1 MDPIRRQLKLLDL
14 DHARQSAPVPYVL
27 TVCPLAP
34 LAVALIVGICLQQQL
49 SLPVIYPLAILSI
62 CFSAAIMS
70 PLFKKRQHRLYI
82 LAMAATISFA
92 CVGAIR
98 LTNFYRPAADD
109 ISNFVTA
116 PRTLATIRGKVVTQ
130 LRTED
135 KDDWAF
141 GKFTWAEPATSFYLN
156 VTDIETPTGFEPASG
171 KLRVQITG
179 KPSNIDP
186 GDHVQLYCWL
196 STLTGPS
203 NPGQFDFA
211 KYLQRR
217 NVHLTASI
225 SSGKGVK
232 LIAKQ
237 PDITFAALRRKLK
250 SIASTA
256 LLDDRTGDDST
267 AITAALILGDR
278 SSIAP
283 KVTDAFRKTG
293 LAHFISLSGMHL
305 GMLACAIW
313 WLSTRAGLGKRARA
327 VLCMVLIASYLLVV
341 PARAPTLRA
350 GFICFTFCFAVI
362 AQRKT
367 HPVNSLSLAAI
378 ILLLIQPPDLFLA
391 GWQLSFTTVLA
402 IMLLQFPIETYLLN
416 HTVHKLKIFDESTAS
431 DSMWTSALR
440 YICCNIVAL
449 ISVGM
454 AAWIG
459 VSGILLYHFGTVTPL
474 CSLWTVLVFPLVM
487 VILAAGFA
495 KMLLAAVL
503 PTLAVMLGTLVS
515 ALANTLI
522 AIVKAIA
529 VIDITTMSFGTVA
542 AWPVIMFYATAIYWR
557 FAGLRQPRL
566 KPIILTIMA
575 ATVVLYLAGIKYDQH
590 RRDRLTITVL
600 DVGHGQAI
608 LAQLPQGKNILFDA
622 GSLTHKNPGQRV
634 VMPFLQTI
642 GVDTID
648 AIFIS
653 HDDIDHLNGIPEIA
667 ALCNIKNVYV
677 NNGFIENTKSS
688 STASYLRQILGEM
701 DIAITHID
709 EFSIQSDAKVTALWP
724 TSEIS
729 LDKSI
734 GDNDKSQVTLIEY
747 AGRKILLTSDIE
759 TAAQQ
764 AILDKNP
771 NLNVD
776 VIVMPHH
783 GSKVNL
789 VDNLIESLNAET
801 AIISCS
807 KGRLQSAYKT
817 KNAVNGFYTP
827 VGGAIT
833 IEISAD
839 GHITTT
845 GFKQ

>member
-14 DHARQSAPVPYVL
+14 DQARQSSPISHIL
-27 TVCPLAP
+27 TATPLAP
-34 LAVALIVGICLQQQL
+34 LAVAIIVGIVIQQHL
-49 SLPVIYPLAILSI
+49 SVPSVYPVAVLVI
-62 CFSAAIMS
+62 CFIIAALA
-70 PLFKKRQHRLYI
+70 PLSNNSQHRLYI
-82 LAMAATISFA
+82 LAGAATISFA
-92 CVGAIR
+92 CIGAIR
-98 LTNFYRPAADD
+98 LTNFYTPAADD
-109 ISNFVTA
+109 ISNFITA
-116 PRTLATIRGKVVTQ
+116 PRTLATIRGKVVTDI
-130 LRTED
+130 RTED

-156 VTDIETPTGFEPASG
+156 VTEIETTAGFKPVSG
-171 KLRVQITG
+171 KLRVQVAGPLT
-179 KPSNIDP
+179 NIDP
-186 GDHVQLYCWL
+186 GDRLQLYCWL

-211 KYLQRR
+211 TYLQRR

-225 SSGKGVK
+225 SSSKGVK

-256 LLDDRTGDDST
+256 LLDEQISDDST

-278 SSIAP
+278 SNITA

-293 LAHFISLSGMHL
+293 LAHFISLSGMHI
-305 GMLACAIW
+305 GMLAFAIW
-313 WLSTRAGLGKRARA
+313 WLASRTGMGKRTRAI
-327 VLCMVLIASYLLVV
+327 LCMTLIASYLLVV

-367 HPVNSLSLAAI
+367 HPINTLSLAAI
-378 ILLLIQPPDLFLA
+378 ILLLLQPPDLFLA

-402 IMLLQFPIETYLLN
+402 IMLLQNQIEIYLLDHSVYKWKFWQN
-416 HTVHKLKIFDESTAS
+416 STLDNNPLLAIPKHIAS
-431 DSMWTSALR
+431 YVIS
-440 YICCNIVAL
+440 L

-474 CSLWTVLVFPLVM
+474 CSLWTVLVFPLVIA
-487 VILAAGFA
+487 ILAAGFV
-495 KMLLAAVL
+495 KMLLAAIL
-503 PTLAVMLGTLVS
+503 PTLAVILGTLVS

-522 AIVKAIA
+522 VIVKIIA
-529 VIDITTMSFGTVA
+529 AIDITTMSFGTVA
-542 AWPVIMFYATAIYWR
+542 AWPVVLFYSTAIYWR

-566 KPIILTIMA
+566 RPIILTVMTA
-575 ATVVLYLAGIKYDQH
+575 AVVLYLAGIKYDQH
-590 RRDRLTITVL
+590 RSDTLTITVL

-608 LAQLPQGKNILFDA
+608 IAELPGGKTILFDA

-642 GVDTID
+642 GIDTID
-648 AIFIS
+648 AVFIS

-667 ALCNIKNVYV
+667 ALCKIKKVYV
-677 NNGFIENTKSS
+677 NSGFIENTKSS
-688 STASYLRQILGEM
+688 SSASYLKQILGDM
-701 DIAITHID
+701 NIPLTHID
-709 EFSIQSDAKVTALWP
+709 EFSLRSDAKVTPIWP
-724 TSEIS
+724 TNEIG
-729 LDKSI
+729 LEKSI

-747 AGRKILLTSDIE
+747 AGRKVLLTSDIE

-764 AILDKNP
+764 AVLDNNP
-771 NLNVD
+771 DLNID

-789 VDNLIESLNAET
+789 VDSFIEKLDAET
-801 AIISCS
+801 AIISCA
-807 KGRLQSAYKT
+807 KGRYQSAYKT
-817 KNAVNGFYTP
+817 KNAVKGFYTP
-827 VGGAIT
+827 VDGAVT
-833 IEISAD
+833 IKISSD
-839 GHITTT
+839 GRITTT
-845 GFKQ
+845 AFK